1 MQRWKLGIDGYV
13 MQYMIAGPVTE
24 DYSSDTR
31 ASEQLALEAAL
42 RAEIVSPRAKDVNP
56 RIKMGDR
63 EEHGAPWTVYAAYGN
78 CFIDVSSFYATLQ
91 KVHLAAATVLYV
103 PKERETAVRIWTYM
117 AVGVYLNGALVGEVE
132 RPVYKPVQYLDVKL
146 SLKAGNNL
154 LYFDCENLGVRDTRN
169 MLAVQV
175 REDSAAVEAALPD
188 EEFQDRVYEEAEFL
202 SKLHLKDGKVI
213 FPGQVPKGLAYCSHK
228 ASPDYEVMCQA
239 PAWIQPGDGTSLEIS
254 SEISCVTMRIQGD
267 GYELSRTLE
276 FAERRRPE
284 YRNQT
289 LSWEDNFRAVMEEI
303 ASVGSLNRGKFGF
316 AISNILARKY
326 LGRECPEDRER
337 LLGDLELIHRRVDC
351 SDFLLCGLLRY
362 MHYYELDQNLAER
375 VREVLLDYRYWMDM
389 EGADAMCFWSENHAL
404 MFYSSAMDAGS
415 FYPEA
420 YFPRAGMKGREL
432 ALFGRQKVLEWLE
445 DVENGGFEEF
455 LSTVYM
461 CVTFAALLNVVDFA
475 EPEISRRAR
484 ALTDRLVRELC
495 LQTFRGSVI
504 APMGRVYREVIYPF
518 GQGAQSIIH
527 LLNPEAPDD
536 YGEGWLAFLANSTYH
551 FPDGM
556 TELMERDAEC
566 VYTAG
571 NALIM
576 LEKNKDYCL
585 TSVLSP
591 RGDAFERWQNIRG
604 KADGDRASHSY
615 TRSLNECFHGTTYF
629 QPGVYGYQ
637 QHMWYGA
644 LSAEAVVFVNHPGT
658 YAEHS
663 GMRPGYWFGNGVMPA
678 LKQTSGMLGAVY
690 DIPDG
695 HPIGFTHV
703 YCPLGR
709 FDEHIAESHWL
720 ILRKDEGYLALWS
733 SGELQ
738 PYNDMIFD
746 CEFRVY
752 ESSAAYLCICKRGQ
766 DYDSLADFAD
776 DVRKLCPVYD
786 RAQKKLSAG
795 EGYVL
800 VYCAGEDKT
809 QFVD

>member
-24 DYSSDTR
+24 DYASDTR
-31 ASEQLALEAAL
+31 ASEQLALEAKL
-42 RAEIVSPRAKDVNP
+42 RAEIVSPKAKDAAL

-63 EEHGAPWTVYAAYGN
+63 EAHGAPWTVYAAYGN

-91 KVHLAAATVLYV
+91 KVHLAAAAVLYV
-103 PKERETAVRIWTYM
+103 PKDRKTVVRIWTYM
-117 AVGVYLNGALVGEVE
+117 AVGVYLNGTLVGEVE
-132 RPVYKPVQYLDVKL
+132 RPVYKPIQYLDVEL
-146 SLKAGNNL
+146 SLRSGNNL

-175 REDSAAVEAALPD
+175 RDSDKTIEVALPD
-188 EEFQDRVYEEAEFL
+188 EEFQDRVYQEVEFL
-202 SKLHLKDGKVI
+202 SALQLKGGSVI
-213 FPGQVPKGLAYCSHK
+213 FPGQAPKGLTYCSHE
-228 ASPDYEVMCQA
+228 ASPDYEVMRHA
-239 PAWIQPGDGTSLEIS
+239 PVWQQPGNGTVLEIPP
-254 SEISCVTMRIQGD
+254 EITCVTMRIQKD

-276 FAERRRPE
+276 FAQRRKPE

-326 LGRECPEDRER
+326 LGWECPEDRDR

-362 MHYYELDQNLAER
+362 MHHYELDQELAER
-375 VREVLLDYRYWMDM
+375 VQEVLLDYRYWMDM

-415 FYPEA
+415 FYPDA
-420 YFPRAGMKGREL
+420 YFPRAGMKGQEL

-475 EPEISRRAR
+475 EPDISRRAR

-518 GQGAQSIIH
+518 DQGAQSIIH
-527 LLNPEAPDD
+527 LLYPKAPDD
-536 YGEGWLAFLANSTYH
+536 YGEGWLAFLANSTYR
-551 FPDGM
+551 FMDGL
-556 TELMERDAEC
+556 TELIEQDVEC
-566 VYTAG
+566 AYTAG

-576 LEKNKDYCL
+576 LEKNRDYCL
-585 TSVLSP
+585 TSVQSP
-591 RGDAFERWQNIRG
+591 RGDAFERWENIRG
-604 KADGDRASHSY
+604 KTGGDRASHAY
-615 TRSLNECFHGTTYF
+615 TRSLNECFHGTTCF

-663 GMRPGYWFGNGVMPA
+663 GMRPGYWYGNGVMPA
-678 LKQTSGMLGAVY
+678 LKQTTGMLGAVY

-709 FDEHIAESHWL
+709 FDESITESHWL
-720 ILRKDEGYLALWS
+720 ILRKDKGYLALWS

-738 PYNDMIFD
+738 PYSDMIFD

-752 ESSAAYLCICKRGQ
+752 ESSTAYLCICKRGQ
-766 DYDSLADFAD
+766 DYDSLKDFAD
-776 DVRKLCPVYD
+776 DVKRLCPVYD
-786 RAQKKLSAG
+786 RAQKKLSTKD
-795 EGYVL
+795 GYAL